1 MIKSLPLTKWLSV
14 IVLVLALAVNG
25 QAQTTYTWN
34 QTADAAFSTST
45 NWTPERTTP
54 ANTDILVF
62 NNGGTYNVTGVAT
75 QTIGQ
80 LLVSNNS
87 KVTLQASA
95 ATQTLTIAGGA
106 GTDLDVASGSEL
118 NINMANALTIA
129 LSTGATGSVSG
140 GMTFAAGAHKLIP
153 ADASGVTFNSGSSF
167 TCGTGFS
174 SNPFGTSTT
183 AVANSVIFASG
194 STFVFMAGSNP
205 FALTAPASAVIFQTG
220 STYVHK
226 STNTPSVANRVFSNF
241 ELNIAS
247 GSVSVSGTTPF
258 TMDNLTVT
266 SGTLNVNMTGT
277 GTGANIKGNI
287 TVVSGATL
295 TFTPASAGNVT
306 FSGSSAQSITG
317 SVTAAAN
324 ATIVLNQDLVIAGS
338 LTANGNVNLGTRT
351 ISGAGSLT
359 IGSGSTV
366 TTANSY
372 GLDAAQNLT
381 VTTLTN
387 NALSYVYNGSVAQV
401 TGALLPATIT
411 NLNINNTSTGGVS
424 LTSDENI
431 SGALTC
437 TAGVLKLGSKNL
449 VIASGKNITAT
460 YNSYV
465 VTDGTG
471 TLTHTLAASTNPLY
485 GFGTASGFAP
495 VLCSVSAAG
504 SGNVVAGSVKPTITH
519 APLHSNK
526 VVQQEWI
533 FNETVTGTDAG
544 TVSFGWNNTTAAGS
558 EFDVTKPVVFASWNG
573 VKYNMDDVTPVA
585 GTNGMYTITVD
596 LPTNIPN
603 TPLLVGNKSAF
614 QPDAPALTADA
625 TDNNVDNDITITFTD
640 DATWRTAVTAASV
653 NGTAL
658 TPTTDYTLEAGI
670 LTLKPSGGN
679 TLLTTS
685 GTKTVSLSA
694 NGYNDATV
702 SQIINAGAINTGK
715 SSLAISAPLAAG
727 SASTVTLT
735 AKDNYGN
742 LITGYIFK
750 ADITLTDA
758 VGTIDES
765 YTVNGTGYTS
775 TATDVALPATV
786 NGVTT
791 FDISVP
797 AAVDGGDGISVQ
809 VQLNDGT
816 TNFGSALSY
825 SAPLVPS
832 LTIGVAT
839 ALTEANL
846 GTESINITLLNDTF
860 VDNILDKANVTLNN
874 APSGVAVTGITWVSA
889 TSATLAVSYDGT
901 DFDANITN
909 FSVSIAAAELTAA
922 GTLTSNTLTITATVE
937 TVPVVTTNTAITSL
951 GMFTAAW
958 GGEATADGGEAIT
971 EKGICWSNSANPT
984 TANSKTTE
992 GAGTGTI
999 AGTMTDLLQG
1009 TKYYVRAYATN
1020 SVGTGYGD
1028 EYNFTTNAA
1037 YEDFVNFP
1045 ETSTSYKDGSFTG
1058 RDGSTWS
1065 YVKCAG
1071 TATTQITA
1079 PSPVLAKN
1087 ATLANVTSGTIP
1099 NGVST
1104 LTFKYV
1110 QAFSSSVNLDV
1121 YVNTTKVGNVTTV
1134 SESAMATVHTVTIPV
1149 FISGNVVLKF
1159 IQNSSTSGQV
1169 TIDDIA
1175 WTPYVSDGNTV
1186 AAPRFSP
1193 LPGASIGSQS
1203 VTITC
1208 ETADATIY
1216 YTTDGTEPTSA
1227 STPYTTAINLT
1238 STTTIKAIAVKA
1250 GMTDSPVMSGTYNV
1264 ESITDVATIIDLRAG
1279 TVGSLYRLTGEGIVT
1294 YVTSTQKFIQDAG
1307 AGIVIYDATG
1317 IITTSVNQYD
1327 GIKNITGRLYSYSG
1341 VLELL
1346 PITGYSTVTVSSTA
1360 NSVTPIPITV
1370 ADLNAGPSTYESRLI
1385 KITGLTF
1392 ADANG
1397 TAKFVG
1403 STATNYNVSDGT
1415 NTTIFRTAFSAA
1427 DYVGTVIP
1435 AKADIVG
1442 LGMQYNGTA
1451 QFAARNLADFTIYS
1465 SAKAITA
1472 FAFNGLTPAVTATIN
1487 ETDKTI
1493 AATVPTGT
1501 SRTALVPT
1509 ITVSANATVSPL
1521 SGVAADFTSPV
1532 TYTVTAQDGTTQAYT
1547 VTVSVASGIDS
1558 ETEAN
1563 VKVGPV
1569 PATTELRLLNVE
1581 SVIQIEIY
1589 NVAGLKI
1596 SSSKHDN
1603 ESFISVPV
1611 SGYAPGLYF
1620 IRFTTA
1626 EGTFMKKFIKQ

>member
-1 MIKSLPLTKWLSV
+1 MIKSLPLTKWFSG
-14 IVLVLALAVNG
+14 IVLLLVFAING

-34 QTADAAFSTST
+34 STTGGVISTST

-54 ANTDILVF
+54 AATDILVF
-62 NNGGTYNVTGVAT
+62 SDGNTYNVTGVAT

-80 LLVSNNS
+80 LLVSNGT

-95 ATQTLTIAGGA
+95 ATQTLTIAGGT
-106 GTDLDVASGSEL
+106 GTDLDVASGCEL
-118 NINMANALTIA
+118 NINTANALTIA

-140 GMTFAAGAHKLIP
+140 SMTFAAGAHRLIP
-153 ADASGVTFNSGSSF
+153 ADASGVTFNNGASF
-167 TCGTGFS
+167 TEGTSFS
-174 SNPFGTSTT
+174 GNPFGTSTT

-194 STFVFMAGSNP
+194 STFIFIAGSNP

-220 STYVHK
+220 SLYKQK
-226 STNTPSVANRVFSNF
+226 STGTPSVSNRIFANF
-241 ELNIAS
+241 EYDNAGTL
-247 GSVSVSGTTPF
+247 SVSGSTPF

-277 GTGANIKGNI
+277 GSGANIKGNI
-287 TVVSGATL
+287 TVVAGATL
-295 TFTPASAGNVT
+295 TFSPSAAGNVT
-306 FSGSSAQSITG
+306 FSGSSAQTITG
-317 SVTAAAN
+317 TVTANAN

-338 LTANGNVNLGTRT
+338 LTDNGNLNLGTKT

-359 IGSGSTV
+359 IASAGTI
-366 TTANSY
+366 TTANAY
-372 GLDAAQNLT
+372 GLDRTQNIT

-387 NALSYVYNGSVAQV
+387 NAASYAYNGSVAQV
-401 TGALLPATIT
+401 TGAALPSTVT
-411 NLNINNTSTGGVS
+411 NLTINNTSTDGVS

-437 TAGVLKLGSKNL
+437 TAGLLKLGSKNL
-449 VIASGKNITAT
+449 VVVSGKNITAS

-471 TLTHTLAASTNPLY
+471 TLTHTLAASTNPVY
-485 GFGTASGFAP
+485 GFGTTSGYAP
-495 VLCSVSAAG
+495 VVCMVSAAG
-504 SGNVVAGSVKPTITH
+504 SGNVVAGSVKAAITH
-519 APLHSNK
+519 APLHPNK

-558 EFDVTKPVVFASWNG
+558 EFDVSKPVVFASWSG
-573 VKYNMDDVTPVA
+573 TAYNMDNVTPVA
-585 GTNGMYTITVD
+585 GSNGMYTITVD

-603 TPLLVGNKSAF
+603 TPLLIGNKSAF
-614 QPDAPALTADA
+614 LPDAPALAADA
-625 TDNNVDNDITITFTD
+625 TDNTVDHDITITFTD
-640 DATWRTAVTAASV
+640 DATWRSAVTAVSV

-658 TPTTDYTLEAGI
+658 TATTDYTLEAGI

-685 GTKTVSLSA
+685 GTKTVTVTA
-694 NGYNDATV
+694 TGYNDATV
-702 SQIINAGAINTGK
+702 SQLINAGALNMSK
-715 SSLAISAPLAAG
+715 SYYEVFNP
-727 SASTVTLT
+727 LT
-735 AKDNYGN
+735 AGLTTTIKLYAKDVYGN
-742 LITGYIFK
+742 MITGYVFK
-750 ADITLTDA
+750 ANITVTDA
-758 VGTIDES
+758 VATTDES
-765 YTVNGTGYTS
+765 YMVNGTALTS
-775 TATDVALPATV
+775 SATGILLPATV
-786 NGVTT
+786 NGFSS
-791 FDISVP
+791 FDISIP
-797 AAVDGGDGISVQ
+797 AVVDGGDGIALHLF
-809 VQLNDGT
+809 LNDGT
-816 TNFGSALSY
+816 TNFGSASY
-825 SAPLVPS
+825 SAPLIPTVSISVDNP
-832 LTIGVAT
+832 A
-839 ALTEANL
+839 ALVEEQM
-846 GTESINITLLNDTF
+846 GRFQMYVTLLNDTF
-860 VDNILDKANVTLNN
+860 IDNILSKSNFTLNN
-874 APSGVAVTGITWVSA
+874 APAGMSIEDVTYSSV
-889 TSATLAVSYDGT
+889 TSATLTIYYDST
-901 DFDANITN
+901 DFDTNITN
-909 FSVSIAAAELTAA
+909 FNITVAGAELTS
-922 GTLTSNTLTITATVE
+922 GTTLTSNSLTLYAVVE
-937 TVPVVTTNTAITSL
+937 TAPVVTTNAAVTTL
-951 GMFTAAW
+951 GMFSATW

-971 EKGICWSNSANPT
+971 EKGICWSKAANPT
-984 TANSKTTE
+984 IADSKTTE

-999 AGTMTDLLQG
+999 TGSMTGLLQG
-1009 TKYYVRAYATN
+1009 TKYYVCAYATN
-1020 SVGTGYGD
+1020 SVGTTYGD
-1028 EYNFTTNAA
+1028 VYSFTTTAS

-1071 TATTQITA
+1071 TSTTQITT

-1087 ATLANVTSGTIP
+1087 AILAYVTSGTIP

-1110 QAFSSSVNLDV
+1110 QAFTTSVNLDV
-1121 YVNTTKVGNVTTV
+1121 FVNSTKVANITTV

-1149 FISGNVVLKF
+1149 YISGDVVLKF

-1169 TIDDIA
+1169 TIDDIS

-1186 AAPRFSP
+1186 TVPRFSP
-1193 LPGASIGSQS
+1193 LPCASIGSQS
-1203 VTITC
+1203 VTVTS
-1208 ETADATIY
+1208 ETADASIF

-1227 STPYTTAINLT
+1227 STPYTGAINLT
-1238 STTTIKAIAVKA
+1238 TTTTVKAIATKA

-1264 ESITDVATIIDLRAG
+1264 EAITDVATISDLRAG

-1294 YVTSTQKFIQDAG
+1294 FVNSTQKFIQDAN
-1307 AGIVIYDATG
+1307 AGIVIYDAGG
-1317 IITTSVNQYD
+1317 IITTTVNQYD

-1346 PITGYSTVTVSSTA
+1346 PVTGYSTVTVSSTG
-1360 NSVTPIPITV
+1360 NSVTPITLSV
-1370 ADLNAGPSTYESRLI
+1370 TDFNAAPSTYESRLI

-1397 TAKFVG
+1397 TVKFA

-1415 NTTIFRTAFSAA
+1415 NTTVFRTAFTTA

-1435 AKADIVG
+1435 YKADIVG

-1465 SAKAITA
+1465 SAKAITG
-1472 FAFNGLTPAVTATIN
+1472 FAFNGLTPAVTGTIN
-1487 ETDKTI
+1487 ETSKTI
-1493 AATVPTGT
+1493 TATVPAGT
-1501 SRTALVPT
+1501 NRTALVPT

-1521 SGVAADFTSPV
+1521 SGVATDFTSAV

-1547 VTVSVASGIDS
+1547 VTVSVASGIDT
-1558 ETEAN
+1558 ETEAK

-1569 PATTELRLLNVE
+1569 PATTELKLLNVE
-1581 SVIQIEIY
+1581 PVIQIDIY

-1596 SSSKHDN
+1596 STSKHDS
-1603 ESFISVPV
+1603 EDSITVPLN
-1611 SGYAPGLYF
+1611 GYAPGIYF
-1620 IRFTTA
+1620 IKFTTA
-1626 EGTFMKKFIKQ
+1626 DGTFIKRFIKQ